1 MNKYT
6 SNSSRGRVLEV
17 DLEYPKELQELN
29 NHYPLGLDK
38 LEIKREILSEYQL
51 KINDLCNIPIV
62 NVKKWVPNF
71 FDKEKYV
78 IHYENLQ
85 LYLKLGLKLKKIHR
99 VLEFIKSQSLKP
111 YIKFDTQKRMETGKN
126 NDEDGKALYKL
137 MNNDIH
143 GKTTEKRDGKI
154 ELM

>member
-29 NHYPLGLDK
+29 NHYPLALDK

-99 VLEFIKSQSLKP
+99 VLEFIQSQSLKP

-126 NDEDGKALYKL
+126 NDEDGEALYKL

>member
-1 MNKYT
+1 M
-6 SNSSRGRVLEV
+6 
-17 DLEYPKELQELN
+17 
-29 NHYPLGLDK
+29 
-38 LEIKREILSEYQL
+38 
-51 KINDLCNIPIV
+51 
-62 NVKKWVPNF
+62 PNF

-99 VLEFIKSQSLKP
+99 VLEFIQSQSLKP

>member
-29 NHYPLGLDK
+29 NHYPLALDK

-99 VLEFIKSQSLKP
+99 VLEFIQSQSLKP

>member
-6 SNSSRGRVLEV
+6 SNSSKGRVLEV
-17 DLEYPKELQELN
+17 DLEYPKEFQELN
-29 NHYPLGLDK
+29 DDYSLALDK
-38 LEIKREILSEYQL
+38 LQIKREILSEYQL
-51 KINDLCNIPIV
+51 KINDLCNIPIA
-62 NVKKWVPNF
+62 NVKKWVLNV

-85 LYLKLGLKLKKIHR
+85 LYLKLRLKLKAIHR
-99 VLEFIKSQSLKP
+99 VLEFIQSQSLKP
-111 YIKFDTQKRMETGKN
+111 YIKFNTQKRMEAGKN

-137 MNNDIH
+137 TNKDMYW
-143 GKTTEKRDGKI
+143 KTMEKRDGKI

>member
-6 SNSSRGRVLEV
+6 SNSSKGRVLEV
-17 DLEYPKELQELN
+17 DLEYPKEFQELN
-29 NHYPLGLDK
+29 DGYSLALDK
-38 LEIKREILSEYQL
+38 LQIKREILSEYQL

-62 NVKKWVPNF
+62 NVKKWVLNV

-85 LYLKLGLKLKKIHR
+85 LYLKLRLKLKAIHR
-99 VLEFIKSQSLKP
+99 VLEFIQSQSLKP
-111 YIKFDTQKRMETGKN
+111 YIKFNTQKRMEAGKN

-137 MNNDIH
+137 TNKDMYW
-143 GKTTEKRDGKI
+143 KTTEKRDGKI

>member
-1 MNKYT
+1 M
-6 SNSSRGRVLEV
+6 
-17 DLEYPKELQELN
+17 
-29 NHYPLGLDK
+29 
-38 LEIKREILSEYQL
+38 
-51 KINDLCNIPIV
+51 
-62 NVKKWVPNF
+62 PNF
-71 FDKEKYV
+71 FDKKKYV

-99 VLEFIKSQSLKP
+99 VLEFIQSQSLKP